1 MSFLQLVKAEMKF
14 IYADVFR
21 RRSVLIML
29 ILWPYLLT
37 AFILII
43 GSSMG
48 SPQVFVQRVGV
59 DPVPFFVVSGFVLIS
74 TFSVLDDIMWKP
86 IFDEM
91 TGTLPYILSS
101 PVNRVLYYASLPVP
115 RLLLVVLVGATS
127 LIPVLTFYWGLRGLI
142 LALAIVV
149 LGILSALVF
158 TPPAVAIA
166 MSLYR
171 VGGESWRLI
180 NVVRPM
186 LMLLIGAFY
195 PRWLMPLAGYIL
207 SSLLPPSYCIE
218 VMQRLLGS
226 VTSIEYV
233 LMLIGIA
240 IALAVIYVPLS
251 SYSIVSWERRKLVEG
266 VKV

>member
-21 RRSVLIML
+21 RKSLLIML

-37 AFILII
+37 AFILVI

-48 SPQVFVQRVGV
+48 STRVFIQRVGV
-59 DPVPFFVVSGFVLIS
+59 DPVPFFIVSGFVLIS

-91 TGTLPYILSS
+91 TGVLPYILSS

-115 RLLLVVLVGATS
+115 RLILVVLIGATS
-127 LIPVLTFYWGLRGLI
+127 LIPVLSFYWGLRGLV

-158 TPPAVAIA
+158 TPPAITIA
-166 MSLYR
+166 MTLYR
-171 VGGESWRLI
+171 MGGESWRLI
-180 NVVRPM
+180 NVVRPI

-195 PRWLMPLAGYIL
+195 PRWLMPLAGYVL

-218 VMQRLLGS
+218 AIQRLLGS
-226 VTSIEYV
+226 ATSIEYA
-233 LMLIGIA
+233 LMFVGLA
-240 IALAVIYVPLS
+240 VALAMIYVPAS
-251 SYSIVSWERRKLVEG
+251 SYSIVSWERKKLTEG

>member
-1 MSFLQLVKAEMKF
+1 MNFLQLVRAEMKF
-14 IYADVFR
+14 VYADVFR
-21 RRSVLIML
+21 IKRVLVML

-48 SPQVFVQRVGV
+48 SPQVFMQRVGV

-91 TGTLPYILSS
+91 SGTLAYILSS
-101 PVNRVLYYASLPVP
+101 PVNRVLYYITLPIP
-115 RLLLVVLVGATS
+115 RLILVVLIGASS
-127 LIPVLTFYWGLRGLI
+127 LIPILVLYWGVRGLV
-142 LALAIVV
+142 LALAIVA
-149 LGILSALVF
+149 LGMVSALVF
-158 TPPAVAIA
+158 TPPAIAIA

-171 VGGESWRLI
+171 AGGESWRLI
-180 NVVRPM
+180 NIIRPI
-186 LMLLIGAFY
+186 LMLLIGALY
-195 PRWLMPLAGYIL
+195 PRWLMPLAGYVL

-218 VMQRLLGS
+218 AMQRLL
-226 VTSIEYV
+226 TSSTTIEYA
-233 LMLIGIA
+233 LTLIGIA
-240 IALAVIYVPLS
+240 VAVATIYMPLS
-251 SYSIVSWERRKLVEG
+251 SYGIVSWERKKLSEG

>member
-1 MSFLQLVKAEMKF
+1 MSFLQLIKAEMKF
-14 IYADVFR
+14 VYADVFR
-21 RRSVLIML
+21 RKSVLVML
-29 ILWPYLLT
+29 ILWPYLVT
-37 AFILII
+37 AFVLII

-48 SPQVFVQRVGV
+48 SSQVFIQRAGV

-86 IFDEM
+86 LFDEM
-91 TGTLPYILSS
+91 TGALPYILSS
-101 PVNRVLYYASLPVP
+101 PVNRILYYASLPVP
-115 RLLLVVLVGATS
+115 RLVLVVLVGATS
-127 LIPVLTFYWGLRGLI
+127 VFPVLILYWGLRGLI
-142 LALAIVV
+142 LALAIVG

-166 MSLYR
+166 MSLYK

-180 NVVRPM
+180 NVVRPL

-195 PRWLMPLAGYIL
+195 PRWLMPLAGYVL

-218 VMQRLLGS
+218 IMQRLLGS
-226 VTSIEYV
+226 AMNVEYA

-240 IALAVIYVPLS
+240 IALATVYMPLS
-251 SYSIVSWERRKLVEG
+251 SYSIVSWERKKLSEG